1 MKDSLPGT
9 VGYQAQGNSRSIM
22 AKHYR
27 KAKGKKDAQAWFAT
41 TPIYISAEDML
52 AELQKI
58 TLKLEAMDLAR
69 KDSDA
74 GSVVW
79 ASQAT
84 LAKRYDM
91 SKSNMCRL
99 LLGGVSGKKIRTCQ
113 PNGGVRKY
121 NVADVDAYLISITPS
136 GG

>member
-1 MKDSLPGT
+1 MKTLAPT
-9 VGYQAQGNSRSIM
+9 
-22 AKHYR
+22 
-27 KAKGKKDAQAWFAT
+27 
-41 TPIYISAEDML
+41 YISAEDVL

-58 TLKLEAMDLAR
+58 TLKLEAMDLSR

-74 GSVVW
+74 GTLVW

-99 LLGGVSGKKIRTCQ
+99 LLGGVTNKKIRTCQ

-121 NVADVDAYLISITPS
+121 NVTDVDAYLLSITPS
-136 GG
+136 ST

>member
-1 MKDSLPGT
+1 MKT
-9 VGYQAQGNSRSIM
+9 I
-22 AKHYR
+22 
-27 KAKGKKDAQAWFAT
+27 
-41 TPIYISAEDML
+41 TPSYISAEDVL

-58 TLKLEAMDLAR
+58 TLKLDSMELSR

-74 GSVVW
+74 GNVVW

-99 LLGGVSGKKIRTCQ
+99 LVVGVSGKKIRTCQ

-121 NVADVDAYLISITPS
+121 NVTDVDAYFLAITPS
-136 GG
+136 GDL

>member
-1 MKDSLPGT
+1 M
-9 VGYQAQGNSRSIM
+9 VR
-22 AKHYR
+22 HH
-27 KAKGKKDAQAWFAT
+27 
-41 TPIYISAEDML
+41 PIYISAEDML

-113 PNGGVRKY
+113 PNSGVRKY